1 MARHPNKA
9 TEFAQVEFATLS
21 WCCAAGLELGRN
33 LVSEAGRGGG
43 KLNALVRRLL
53 LLTWCPFVSLVVK
66 PLSPQTSP
74 RTTKQYVFRHSS
86 AASVAA
92 ESRLPNFGFGAHL
105 ASEPN
110 LHVLRFHLL
119 FPCYGRIIFLLWA
132 CSACTANLS
141 PTDCYANGFSCGTGP
156 ETANSPCFLP
166 VIRGYQG
173 ESRARSPSPLGL
185 DPSEFASPA
194 SWDGAPAT
202 REV

>member
-1 MARHPNKA
+1 M
-9 TEFAQVEFATLS
+9 VL
-21 WCCAAGLELGRN
+21 
-33 LVSEAGRGGG
+33 RGGLG
-43 KLNALVRRLL
+43 TGTQPSVGGWPRRREIERTRPAPSAADLVPLRVLGGETFVTTNVTKDHKAIRFP
-53 LLTWCPFVSLVVK
+53 PFVRSL
-66 PLSPQTSP
+66 
-74 RTTKQYVFRHSS
+74 
-86 AASVAA
+86 
-92 ESRLPNFGFGAHL
+92 SRSRIATPNFGFGAHL